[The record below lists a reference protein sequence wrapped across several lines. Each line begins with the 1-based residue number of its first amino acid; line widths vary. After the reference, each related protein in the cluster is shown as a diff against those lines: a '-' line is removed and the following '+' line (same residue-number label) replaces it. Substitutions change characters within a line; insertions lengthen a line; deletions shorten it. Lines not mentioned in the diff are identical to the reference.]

1 MFSTIYGKD
10 TIDKLGIQEIE
21 PNNVSLSQNILN
33 KLTNRKAQAPSF
45 FIYSKQKLHLH
56 FHLSNLKCNTSNLN

>member
-21 PNNVSLSQNILN
+21 PNEVNLST
-33 KLTNRKAQAPSF
+33 KL
-45 FIYSKQKLHLH
+45 
-56 FHLSNLKCNTSNLN
+56 LKK